1 MARMLSLTQA
11 LKVWGA
17 TIVAGA
23 LFIFGGPLSDML
35 IANPSASPAMRWFA
49 VVLAAGSILPWAL
62 ITVWLFGTTDEF
74 VRHIVLVGTAIA
86 FVGDVVLHIAFGVMV
101 DAHLTGPNTY
111 LPELGVAML
120 LWLAGVGLATL
131 YYRLRP

>member
-17 TIVAGA
+17 TIVSAA
-23 LFIFGGPLSDML
+23 LFIFGSQLSDRL
-35 IANPSASPAMRWFA
+35 IANPAASPTIRWLA
-49 VVLAAGSILPWAL
+49 VAVAAGSIMPWAL
-62 ITVWLFGTTDEF
+62 LTVWLFGTTDEF

-86 FVGDVVLHIAFGVMV
+86 FVGDVVIHIAFSVMV

-120 LWLAGVGLATL
+120 LWLFGVGLATL

>member
-1 MARMLSLTQA
+1 MLSLTQA

-17 TIVAGA
+17 TIVSAA
-23 LFIFGGPLSDML
+23 LFIFGSRLSDML
-35 IANPSASPAMRWFA
+35 IANPAASPAVRWAA
-49 VVLAAGSILPWAL
+49 VAVAAGSILPWAL
-62 ITVWLFGTTDEF
+62 LTMWLFGTTDEF

-86 FVGDVVLHIAFGVMV
+86 FVSGVVVHIAYGVMV
-101 DAHLTGPNTY
+101 DAHLIGPNTY

-120 LWLAGVGLATL
+120 LWLFGVGLATL

>member
-17 TIVAGA
+17 TIVSAA
-23 LFIFGGPLSDML
+23 LFIFGGQLSDML
-35 IANPSASPAMRWFA
+35 IANPAASPAVRWFA
-49 VVLAAGSILPWAL
+49 VALAAGGILPWAL
-62 ITVWLFGTTDEF
+62 LTAWLFGTTDEF

-86 FVGDVVLHIAFGVMV
+86 FVGDVVVHIAYGVMV
-101 DAHLTGPNTY
+101 SAHLVGPNTY

-120 LWLAGVGLATL
+120 LWLFGVGLATL